1 MVWKG
6 RDPKT
11 NLFGFCQ
18 SVKTL
23 RSKGVYARRKA
34 HSHNSKHSR
43 LGKTSIGKVKVHELI
58 GATIRMLLSSINTK
72 NEQELSEHTRGTPQ
86 TRYNNN

>member
-43 LGKTSIGKVKVHELI
+43 LGKKSIGKVKVHELTE
-58 GATIRMLLSSINTK
+58 ALERMALKCLYTK
-72 NEQELSEHTRGTPQ
+72 WQV
-86 TRYNNN
+86 